1 MSVHGE
7 LGAETSRQP
16 PTATGRPNHGA
27 GNDSFIGQLEQPALI
42 VANCRTHGRA
52 KPRVHTCRL
61 GRLHHQPVG
70 SRPVELPAGTLS
82 GKHAVPLAGNF
93 IGPHR
98 NKRTNFQRNRPR
110 RTASRHQAAGSSPFA
125 TAGSTSPGFGRSCL
139 PASSNSTLRGCIVA
153 NASPDVVAA
162 ERDRLSELA
171 GQNANLK
178 IALARISE
186 AG

>member
-1 MSVHGE
+1 MVSLAPKHRAG
-7 LGAETSRQP
+7 LQL
-16 PTATGRPNHGA
+16 RPVAQTTCA

-42 VANCRTHGRA
+42 VAHCRTHGRA

-61 GRLHHQPVG
+61 GRLHHQPVE

-98 NKRTNFQRNRPR
+98 NKRTIFNEAGLGERCPDTKLTQQPVRYCRQHLSRLWPIMPSCFQQQHAP
-110 RTASRHQAAGSSPFA
+110 
-125 TAGSTSPGFGRSCL
+125 
-139 PASSNSTLRGCIVA
+139 RGCIVA

-186 AG
+186 AD